1 MKKSKKITGIAGATL
16 IGTTVFY
23 LKTRR
28 KAKKER
34 TKKSRYSKR
43 KTSRNRKSSL
53 RRKVYRHINRD
64 FMKNT

>member
-28 KAKKER
+28 KAKKNVQ
-34 TKKSRYSKR
+34 KKSRYSKR
-43 KTSRNRKSSL
+43 KTSRNRKGSL

-64 FMKNT
+64 CAPR

>member
-34 TKKSRYSKR
+34 TKKEQIQQKE
-43 KTSRNRKSSL
+43 NQ
-53 RRKVYRHINRD
+53 
-64 FMKNT
+64 